1 MQDGGG
7 VGKASENTSVRILST
22 DKMKFSPLI
31 LEEAQVSS
39 DWLKWVLEVY
49 KVIVPY
55 SDSCSDIYQRS
66 K

>member
-7 VGKASENTSVRILST
+7 VGKASENISVRILST
-22 DKMKFSPLI
+22 DRRKFSPSI

-39 DWLKWVLEVY
+39 DRMKWVLEVY
-49 KVIVPY
+49 RVIVPY
-55 SDSCSDIYQRS
+55 SDSCFDIYQRS